1 MSTLSISKAIREG
14 LHEEMVRD
22 ENVVV
27 LGEDMAVMG
36 NVFAIT
42 QGFLD
47 EFGPNRVI
55 DTPISES
62 GFTGMAVGMAMRGL
76 RPVVEWMYDDFIT
89 VCLDPV
95 MNQAA
100 KMRYMTGGQVKI
112 PIVFRAPIGAGRRNA
127 GQHSQCLE
135 ALFTHIPG
143 LKVVCPSTGADA
155 KGLLKSAIRCDDPVV
170 FLEHKLLYAKKEQ
183 IPDGEYLIPLGKAD
197 VKRPGQDLTI
207 LTWSRQGYGSLEAA
221 ETRAAQGRAA
231 AGIAVHLGQD
241 HAGQG
246 QILVEG
252 FGHGHGILAG
262 HGVGHEQNFLRLY
275 GGLDVH
281 QLLHERGVD
290 VQAARRIEDD
300 HGALLL
306 FGVFERGADNVHGL
320 HIRRRSKAGD
330 VELPGER
337 AELIDGGGTVHV
349 HGNEIRPH
357 FLLAQEIGE
366 LARRCGLTGTLKA
379 HHHDDAGLRAAQVQF
394 GCFAAEQ
401 GNEFV
406 MHSFDE
412 LLRGGQA
419 FFDFLAEHA
428 LTHTLHELLDDLE
441 VDVGFQQGKT
451 HLAQAIADIFLGEL
465 RPAAQGAERAGQ
477 PVR

>member
-1 MSTLSISKAIREG
+1 MQLLGHGFGFFRLERALRLFDERE
-14 LHEEMVRD
+14 HIAHAKNTPRH
-22 ENVVV
+22 
-27 LGEDMAVMG
+27 A
-36 NVFAIT
+36 
-42 QGFLD
+42 
-47 EFGPNRVI
+47 FG
-55 DTPISES
+55 
-62 GFTGMAVGMAMRGL
+62 
-76 RPVVEWMYDDFIT
+76 VEH
-89 VCLDPV
+89 LE
-95 MNQAA
+95 
-100 KMRYMTGGQVKI
+100 
-112 PIVFRAPIGAGRRNA
+112 IGK
-127 GQHSQCLE
+127 
-135 ALFTHIPG
+135 LFTD
-143 LKVVCPSTGADA
+143 ADI
-155 KGLLKSAIRCDDPVV
+155 LDRSARHR
-170 FLEHKLLYAKKEQ
+170 L
-183 IPDGEYLIPLGKAD
+183 DG
-197 VKRPGQDLTI
+197 
-207 LTWSRQGYGSLEAA
+207 
-221 ETRAAQGRAA
+221 QGRAA

-252 FGHGHGILAG
+252 FGHGHGILTG

-281 QLLHERGVD
+281 QLLHEQGVD

-428 LTHTLHELLDDLE
+428 LTHALHELLDDLE

>member
-197 VKRPGQDLTI
+197 VKRPGKDLTI
-207 LTWSRQGYGSLEAA
+207 LTWSRQVYFSLEAA
-221 ETRAAQGRAA
+221 ETLAAQGITLEIVPYTDYLTPNVAVEEGEDDA
-231 AGIAVHLGQD
+231 NFFQHITYMETYNAENNTHLVNAGSIHYEPMGIYAGKTTSLEEIPDGAVIAVPND
-241 HAGQG
+241 ATN
-246 QILVEG
+246 EG
-252 FGHGHGILAG
+252 
-262 HGVGHEQNFLRLY
+262 R
-275 GGLDVH
+275 
-281 QLLHERGVD
+281 
-290 VQAARRIEDD
+290 
-300 HGALLL
+300 ALLL
-306 FGVFERGADNVHGL
+306 LQDLGL
-320 HIRRRSKAGD
+320 I
-330 VELPGER
+330 ELKE
-337 AELIDGGGTVHV
+337 
-349 HGNEIRPH
+349 
-357 FLLAQEIGE
+357 
-366 LARRCGLTGTLKA
+366 
-379 HHHDDAGLRAAQVQF
+379 DAGLEATPNDITSNPKNLEFKELEAAMLPQTIEEVDLSIINSNYALQAGLNPTTDALASEDPESDAAQAYTNIIAVK
-394 GCFAAEQ
+394 E
-401 GNEFV
+401 GNENNEAIKALV
-406 MHSFDE
+406 AALQSDE
-412 LLRGGQA
+412 
-419 FFDFLAEHA
+419 
-428 LTHTLHELLDDLE
+428 
-441 VDVGFQQGKT
+441 
-451 HLAQAIADIFLGEL
+451 
-465 RPAAQGAERAGQ
+465 
-477 PVR
+477 VREFIESNYNGSVLPMF